1 MCGFDLCKLFRSTIG
16 LVEVVVL
23 NEEHVDAR
31 IVTWGGEQIGR
42 EEVLGVLGT
51 QVGGGVLGT
60 QVRGGELVDQEGGGD
75 Q

>member
-1 MCGFDLCKLFRSTIG
+1 M
-16 LVEVVVL
+16 VEVVVL